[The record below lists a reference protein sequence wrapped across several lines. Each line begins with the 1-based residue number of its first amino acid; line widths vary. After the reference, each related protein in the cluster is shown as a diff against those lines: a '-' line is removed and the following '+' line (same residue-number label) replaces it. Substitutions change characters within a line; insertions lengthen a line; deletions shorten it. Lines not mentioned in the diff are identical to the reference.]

1 MSHNEEQLRSHKQLA
16 GRPQPSVLHAMSYN
30 RQRRTSQPHRLT
42 SHRSKAQNNPIHIKT
57 IDDKL
62 NHLTDHV
69 LPRYPYLLSVPSDV
83 PYQHSSR
90 FINNWNRGTPFA
102 RDEESIQYLSF
113 LPRQEEDCI
122 LLKAEGGW
130 ADQDGGLLGPGELT
144 RDLFVSE
151 AERPPSS
158 AQRKRITLLDYK
170 HKGNSDG
177 VRGEA
182 DAEISTTSNK
192 TDAGESK
199 DHAKRRSSPVA
210 TYGVSSMTNSMS
222 GITSPRKRTHDGDAK
237 PQPGLPQKEMS
248 SPPQDK
254 LAHKHSPP
262 KPTSPKKADGS
273 PRLARGENPSLPRLV
288 SPTLPASEDGPPVP
302 QLLSPTLPPAIEDF
316 LAKEMDKFPTD
327 TTTDHHRTESV
338 RHILATAGLDPS
350 MSSAKKSPGLKA
362 EPPDQRNRSDS
373 QLSTVSAASN
383 GVTKAV
389 NGVSGAL
396 NSPVSKL
403 QNGPSSRPGT
413 PKPSGMRSSP
423 GPRQR
428 HTISLKYGKK
438 NRKRVEAL
446 LKFKTRS
453 KESRIVPSSS
463 TKPEKPRDRS
473 ESRPEAP
480 KHGKRELDEASP
492 EPAAKRQKPTPIMQH
507 NSERANTPVPL
518 GVRSPALQSSF
529 QSKSS
534 ITTPK
539 KDLKSSAM
547 RRVESA
553 DGGDARTPASG
564 PTRQSTP
571 MSIERP
577 HPATRA
583 SPPTSVPVSREDERQ
598 AWKDLA
604 PKYFELGRTIKKE
617 GTSFGPSPGGSEPS
631 RKDTA
636 MGVVLLIEAMVCFM
650 INLAAVQ
657 LSHPGTDPGWRSI
670 LPYHI
675 YVFRYSRKFPH
686 LHGVV
691 VQLGAICRQLIH
703 KLDME
708 RLARDPLPE
717 EHASASAP
725 TPGSDGNT
733 KTSEDN
739 DRYKKKYHQF
749 RNDLIDNT
757 KELQTAWLDGSRLLP
772 LDTLRTDYHETW
784 AHRSLGWERRGREK
798 LSPGKLEGD
807 YFLPLDAS
815 TGAID
820 ACRFT
825 MKFLEEWTT
834 KEDLKWKPR
843 VEL

>member
-1 MSHNEEQLRSHKQLA
+1 
-16 GRPQPSVLHAMSYN
+16 MSYN
-30 RQRRTSQPHRLT
+30 RQRKPPQPHRLA
-42 SHRSKAQNNPIHIKT
+42 SHRSKTLNNTIHIKAV
-57 IDDKL
+57 DDRL
-62 NHLTDHV
+62 NHLSDHI

-113 LPRQEEDCI
+113 LPRQEEDCV

-130 ADQDGGLLGPGELT
+130 ADQEGGLLGPGELS
-144 RDLFVSE
+144 RDPFVSE

-170 HKGNSDG
+170 HKSNSD
-177 VRGEA
+177 VLSGEA
-182 DAEISTTSNK
+182 VSKISATSKK
-192 TDAGESK
+192 TAAGGSP
-199 DHAKRRSSPVA
+199 DRAKRRSSPAA
-210 TYGVSSMTNSMS
+210 THCVSSMTNSMS
-222 GITSPRKRTHDGDAK
+222 GTSSPRKRTHDGDTK
-237 PQPGLPQKEMS
+237 PQRGLSRKEMS
-248 SPPQDK
+248 PPLDK
-254 LAHKHSPP
+254 PAHTYSPP
-262 KPTSPKKADGS
+262 KPTSPMKADGS
-273 PRLARGENPSLPRLV
+273 SRLVGGEAPNLPRLV
-288 SPTLPASEDGPPVP
+288 SPTLPASEDAPIVP

-316 LAKEMDKFPTD
+316 LAKETDKFPTD

-338 RHILATAGLDPS
+338 RHILATAGLDPLLP
-350 MSSAKKSPGLKA
+350 SAKKSPGLKA
-362 EPPDQRNRSDS
+362 EPFDQRNRSDS

-383 GVTKAV
+383 GVPKIV
-389 NGVSGAL
+389 NGVGGRL

-403 QNGPSSRPGT
+403 QNGASSRPGT

-446 LKFKTRS
+446 LKFKSRS
-453 KESRIVPSSS
+453 KESRVVLSSL
-463 TKPEKPRDRS
+463 TKPEQPIARS

-480 KHGKRELDEASP
+480 QHSKRQLDEASP

-507 NSERANTPVPL
+507 TSERANTPVPL

-529 QSKSS
+529 QPKPNL
-534 ITTPK
+534 TTPK

-571 MSIERP
+571 MSIERT
-577 HPATRA
+577 HTATRA
-583 SPPTSVPVSREDERQ
+583 SPPTSMPISREDERQ

-604 PKYFELGRTIKKE
+604 PRYFELGRTIKKE

-631 RKDTA
+631 RKDSA

-657 LSHPGTDPGWRSI
+657 LSHPGTDPGWRTI

-675 YVFRYSRKFPH
+675 YVFRHSRKFPH
-686 LHGVV
+686 LHGIV

-733 KTSEDN
+733 KTSEDS
-739 DRYKKKYHQF
+739 DRYRKKYQQF

-798 LSPGKLEGD
+798 LIAGKLAGD

-815 TGAID
+815 TSAIE

-825 MKFLEEWTT
+825 MKFLEEWTM